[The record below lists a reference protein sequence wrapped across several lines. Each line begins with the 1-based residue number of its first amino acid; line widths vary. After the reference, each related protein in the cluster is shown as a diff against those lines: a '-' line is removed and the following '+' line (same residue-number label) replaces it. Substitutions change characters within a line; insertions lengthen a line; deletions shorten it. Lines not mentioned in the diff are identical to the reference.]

1 MKIGVFD
8 SGIGGL
14 SIVNAIIA
22 GIPDIEVD
30 FKNDTK
36 NLPYGTKTPDE
47 LFSLVRPIF
56 QEFIDDGCK
65 VIVIACNTVSTTLI
79 ERLRKTFTIPMVGV
93 EPMIKPATSA
103 THSKVITVCATPTT
117 LKSERY
123 TYLKDTYAKDIQV
136 IEPDCSAWASLIE
149 SNQMNNQKIRD
160 AIEPSLQMGSDVV
173 VLGCTHYH
181 WIEDRIRQIVA
192 GRAVVIQPETAVVK
206 QLNRVIEQLD

>member
-30 FKNDTK
+30 FKNDAE

-47 LFSLVRPIF
+47 LFALIKPIF

-79 ERLRKTFTIPMVGV
+79 ERLRKTFTIPMVGL
-93 EPMIKPATSA
+93 EPMVKPAADVTKSR
-103 THSKVITVCATPTT
+103 VITVCATPTT
-117 LKSERY
+117 LGSERY
-123 TYLKDTYAKDIQV
+123 KYLKDRYANDIEV
-136 IEPDCSAWASLIE
+136 IEPDCSEWAALIE
-149 SNQMNNQKIRD
+149 NNQMNNQKIID
-160 AIEPSLQMGSDVV
+160 AIEPSLKKGSDVV

-181 WIEDRIRQIVA
+181 WIEDSIRAIV
-192 GRAVVIQPETAVVK
+192 GDRAAVIQPETAVVR
-206 QLNRVIEQLD
+206 QLNRVIERLG

>member
-56 QEFIDDGCK
+56 QEFI
-65 VIVIACNTVSTTLI
+65 
-79 ERLRKTFTIPMVGV
+79 
-93 EPMIKPATSA
+93 
-103 THSKVITVCATPTT
+103 
-117 LKSERY
+117 
-123 TYLKDTYAKDIQV
+123 
-136 IEPDCSAWASLIE
+136 
-149 SNQMNNQKIRD
+149 
-160 AIEPSLQMGSDVV
+160 
-173 VLGCTHYH
+173 
-181 WIEDRIRQIVA
+181 
-192 GRAVVIQPETAVVK
+192 
-206 QLNRVIEQLD
+206 